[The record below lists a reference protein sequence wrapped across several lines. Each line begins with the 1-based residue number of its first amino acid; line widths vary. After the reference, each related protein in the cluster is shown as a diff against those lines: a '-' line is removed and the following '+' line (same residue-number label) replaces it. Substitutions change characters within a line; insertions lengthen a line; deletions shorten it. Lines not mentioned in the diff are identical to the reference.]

1 MVGNP
6 KRPGTLQRLNALTV
20 SRARKP
26 GYWGDGGGLY
36 LQVTGIKAKSWI
48 YRFMLAGRR
57 REMGLGPYPAVSL
70 ADARAKAARAR
81 SLVKQGRDPIDV
93 RDSERGQSLT
103 FDEAAKQF
111 IESNEK
117 AWRAAAHRA
126 QWRISLATYASPVIG
141 SMLVRDVG
149 LTQLKAILEPLWYE
163 KPETAFRLRGRIE
176 RVLDWATVNGHRS
189 GENPARWRG
198 HLDKVLPALSQV
210 HKVKH
215 FAAVPID
222 EVGAIYHR
230 LRNSKAMSAL
240 ALRFIILTASRAGEV
255 AGMKWHEIDL
265 GGRLWTLPSER
276 AKTRKAH
283 RVPLSDEAIGIVESA
298 RKIATGEFVFPGWA
312 NGRPLALKSF
322 RRRLKAAGGGSATVH
337 GFRSTF
343 RDWTSE
349 RTNYPRDVAEMA
361 LAHVIENKVEAA
373 YRRGDLFERRKMMM
387 EDWANFVSLP
397 PSDKI
402 VPFGRR
408 AG

>member
-1 MVGNP
+1 MVG
-6 KRPGTLQRLNALTV
+6 KQLRPRTLQRLNALTV
-20 SRARKP
+20 SRVQKP
-26 GYWGDGGGLY
+26 GYLGDGGGLY
-36 LQVTGIKAKSWI
+36 LQVTSRTAKSWI

-70 ADARAKAARAR
+70 ADARAAASQAR

-93 RDSERGQSLT
+93 RDDEKGHALT
-103 FDEAAKQF
+103 FDEAARQF
-111 IESNEK
+111 IKSNEK

-126 QWRISLATYASPVIG
+126 QGRISLATYASPTIG
-141 SMLVRDVG
+141 TMRVRDIG
-149 LTQLKAILEPLWYE
+149 LSNVKAILEPLWSE
-163 KPETAFRLRGRIE
+163 KPETAFRVRGRIE
-176 RVLDWATVNGHRS
+176 RVLDWATVSGHRT

-222 EVGAIYHR
+222 EVATIYDR
-230 LRNSKAMSAL
+230 LRGSKAMSAL

-255 AGMKWHEIDL
+255 AGMKWHEIDIDA
-265 GGRLWTLPSER
+265 RIWTLPAER
-276 AKTRKAH
+276 AKTGRAH
-283 RVPLSDEAIGIVESA
+283 RVPLSDEAMSVVETA
-298 RKIATGEFVFPGWA
+298 RKTATGDFVFPGWSQ
-312 NGRPLALKSF
+312 GKPLALKSF
-322 RRRLKAAGGGSATVH
+322 RRILKAARGGSATVH

-343 RDWTSE
+343 RDWASE

-387 EDWANFVSLP
+387 QEWANFVGLP
-397 PSDKI
+397 ASEKI
-402 VPFGRR
+402 VPIGRR